1 MAVDKLLSTPSK
13 EISPASRILKDR
25 NTPAFQTSMERWSNL
40 NKKTPYSI
48 VQPATEQDIILV
60 VRKAL
65 DFSVPFVPVSGG
77 HSTWSSIDKNGV
89 VIDLST
95 YTGVAVN
102 TTQDTAT
109 VRGGTLM
116 KELQTALHPYKR
128 FTAVG
133 NGSTVGVI
141 PYYLNGGIS
150 IYGPFVGYG
159 CENISPDLL
168 WAIRGAGQFFGLVTE
183 LVIKTYPYALLG
195 NEDGQRMCG
204 TFIFPPEQIEAV
216 SAAVQQIAENKD
228 RVNAGHVMIVQAP
241 PDLKQQVLF
250 VAPQAFC
257 SAAEAA
263 RLFQPLKDIGPI
275 QEALVSSTFETPS
288 DHLDWVGV
296 KGEFKRFSQIGLKG
310 WDTDNFKLLAR
321 LHSELVADCADAAR
335 SGYSVEWH
343 SPCKSP
349 RALNTSFGLE
359 DVDYWL
365 NVLSWYSDA
374 ANHDFVGE
382 MDEEAQAA
390 MRVGTEPHEF
400 VAYTNTS
407 RDGPI
412 EFRYKGVERISRL
425 QGLKRPYDPEGIFTR
440 EVL

>member
-1 MAVDKLLSTPSK
+1 MAVDKLLSALSK
-13 EISPASRILKDR
+13 EISPASR
-25 NTPAFQTSMERWSNL
+25 
-40 NKKTPYSI
+40 
-48 VQPATEQDIILV
+48 PATEQDIILV

-128 FTAVG
+128 FT
-133 NGSTVGVI
+133 GSGELVEVSQTQ
-141 PYYLNGGIS
+141 
-150 IYGPFVGYG
+150 
-159 CENISPDLL
+159 SPDLL

-183 LVIKTYPYALLG
+183 LVIQTYPYALLG

-275 QEALVSSTFETPS
+275 QEALVPSTFETHS

-310 WDTDNFKLLAR
+310 WDTNNFKLLAR

-365 NVLSWYSDA
+365 NVLNWYSDA
-374 ANHDFVGE
+374 ANHGFVGK
-382 MDEEAQAA
+382 MDEKAQAA

-425 QGLKRPYDPEGIFTR
+425 QGLKRHYDPEGIFTR

>member
-1 MAVDKLLSTPSK
+1 MAVDKLLSALSK

-40 NKKTPYSI
+40 NKKTPYGI
-48 VQPATEQDIILV
+48 VQPATEQDILLV

-133 NGSTVGVI
+133 NGST
-141 PYYLNGGIS
+141 
-150 IYGPFVGYG
+150 
-159 CENISPDLL
+159 
-168 WAIRGAGQFFGLVTE
+168 
-183 LVIKTYPYALLG
+183 
-195 NEDGQRMCG
+195 
-204 TFIFPPEQIEAV
+204 IEAV

-228 RVNAGHVMIVQAP
+228 HVNAGHVMIVQAP

-250 VAPQAFC
+250 VAPQVFC

-275 QEALVSSTFETPS
+275 QEALVPSTFETHS

-382 MDEEAQAA
+382 MDEKAQAA
-390 MRVGTEPHEF
+390 MRVGTEPHRF

-425 QGLKRPYDPEGIFTR
+425 QGLKRHYDPEGIFTR